1 VKILKTTF
9 LFTAILIMSQ
19 NLIIAQN
26 SDVQMYAVHEDRV
39 KPSMAKEAE
48 RIDKELVDLLKKHN
62 IQEANWMTVQKND
75 HTRLY
80 LSPINSMADLDKDMF
95 ATLSNKIGK
104 DAMNRLFSQYTK
116 CYDEHGD
123 YVINLRKDLSYMP
136 GGMTLT
142 SEGQPYR
149 RFYYNYVTPEN
160 VANMTNTFKKIKET
174 FVKHNAGL
182 HYRIYTPGFGTI
194 GNYFMVAIS
203 AKNEEELTKAETA
216 MWEKMSVDMQPLF
229 DELDKYS
236 SKVDMQTGWMR
247 DDLSYAPK
255 K

>member
-1 VKILKTTF
+1 
-9 LFTAILIMSQ
+9 MSQ

-104 DAMNRLFSQYTK
+104 DAMNKLFSQYTK

-149 RFYYNYVTPEN
+149 RFYYNYV
-160 VANMTNTFKKIKET
+160 
-174 FVKHNAGL
+174 NAGKCSQYDQCFQKDQRDL
-182 HYRIYTPGFGTI
+182 CQAQFRSALPYLYLGFWNDRKLFYGS
-194 GNYFMVAIS
+194 YFCQ
-203 AKNEEELTKAETA
+203 K
-216 MWEKMSVDMQPLF
+216 
-229 DELDKYS
+229 
-236 SKVDMQTGWMR
+236 
-247 DDLSYAPK
+247 
-255 K
+255 